1 MLSYKQGDKMKL
13 FDVSGKTILI
23 TGASRGIGKTLA
35 LGFRDA
41 GAIVYGAG
49 SKLESIQWMEKEN
62 IHGVVIDV
70 RSETDAFQTIQM
82 IKTKHGRLD
91 TLINNAGIATNTPA
105 SGFKEEEIQNIV
117 QTNYVGVFRSCQAYY
132 KIQKK
137 DGGNII
143 NIASV
148 LGMVGTKLA
157 SVYSGTKGAVI
168 TLSKALAIEWCNS
181 GYRVNTIC
189 PGLIDTDM
197 TDMIKSKEGIMN
209 QVLSGIPMGRLGK
222 PEDILGA
229 AIFLSSDNSA
239 YITGQSIVID
249 GGLTAQ

>member
-1 MLSYKQGDKMKL
+1 MNL
-13 FDVSGKTILI
+13 FNIKGKSVLI

-49 SKLESIQWMEKEN
+49 SRPESIQWMESEGIN
-62 IHGVVIDV
+62 GVVLDV
-70 RSETDAFQTIQM
+70 RSETDAFQIIGK
-82 IKTKHGRLD
+82 IKEKHGRLD

-105 SGFKEEEIQNIV
+105 SGFKEDELQNIV
-117 QTNYVGVFRSCQAYY
+117 QTNYVGVFRNCQAYY
-132 KIQKK
+132 KHHKK
-137 DGGNII
+137 EGGNII
-143 NIASV
+143 NVASV
-148 LGMVGTKLA
+148 LGMVGSKLA

-168 TLSKALAIEWCNS
+168 TLSKALAIEWCNN
-181 GYRVNTIC
+181 GYRVNVIC

-197 TDMIKSKEGIMN
+197 TDMIKSKEAIIS
-209 QVLSGIPMGRLGK
+209 QVLAGIPMGKLGK

-229 AIFLSSDNSA
+229 AIYLTSDASS
-239 YITGQSIVID
+239 YMTGQTIVID